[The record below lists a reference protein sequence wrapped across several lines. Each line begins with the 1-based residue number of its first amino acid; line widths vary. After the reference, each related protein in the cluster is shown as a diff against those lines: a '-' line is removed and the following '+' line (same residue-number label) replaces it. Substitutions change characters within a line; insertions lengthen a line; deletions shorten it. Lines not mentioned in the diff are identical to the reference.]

1 MARQNM
7 TSEQRESVNRKAQK
21 RYQCKNPEERDSRNR
36 KKRASHFGTSKEAEA
51 RADAS
56 VLGVIAA
63 VEAPIAAVDEYK
75 QEKAKAASDDELQ
88 QEEAKVATDAA
99 LEAAVVVPVYI
110 RNLYTSRRR

>member
-1 MARQNM
+1 MY
-7 TSEQRESVNRKAQK
+7 ESRRK
-21 RYQCKNPEERDSRNR
+21 RDSRNR

-75 QEKAKAASDDELQ
+75 QEKAKAATDDELQ

-99 LEAAVVVPVYI
+99 L
-110 RNLYTSRRR
+110 